1 MSKILQTP
9 SINSITPFDPLYEY
23 TVDFIYNDNQSL
35 KNRAVIIDN
44 STSEIVYDE
53 TETTM
58 RLQHVI
64 PANTLI
70 AGKQYLIQIQVFDA
84 DGNSSNL
91 SSSVLFYCLSTP
103 TFSFSNISEGETY
116 KSASIILNLNYS
128 QSENEPIK
136 SYQFFKYSYDK
147 TLLESSS
154 VFYSS
159 SDMSYSFY
167 GLENNVSYYFR
178 AIGETSHGI
187 ALDTGYIK
195 VNVSFNT
202 IPANILLDA
211 ENHYKDGYIS
221 LKLNIKD
228 IGYKLDNDD
237 YELKD
242 GLLILKNNSLTY
254 NEGFT
259 VTDDFSLFVEAK
271 ELPVSTFLT
280 TNDNMFSLSIVEVCG
295 VYYCKLEVKN
305 SSFVQYEPL
314 PKAKLVDENG
324 RYLVTDK
331 NQMIEIV
338 DNTYVADVLVVFEVK
353 RINGYYGL
361 KVYYKSEQLS

>member
-1 MSKILQTP
+1 MSKVLQTP
-9 SINSITPFDPLYEY
+9 SVNSIVSFDPLYDY
-23 TVDFIYNDNQSL
+23 TVNFIYTDTQSL
-35 KNRAVIIDN
+35 ENRAVITDN
-44 STSEIVYDE
+44 STNEVVYDV
-53 TETTM
+53 TQATM

-64 PANTLI
+64 PANTLT
-70 AGKQYLIQIQVFDA
+70 AGKQYIIQIQVFDT

-91 SSSVLFYCLSTP
+91 SSPVLFYCFTTP
-103 TFSFSNISEGETY
+103 TFSLDISDEEAI
-116 KSASIILNLNYS
+116 KNASITLNLNYS

-136 SYQFFKYSYDK
+136 SFQFFQYSYDK
-147 TLLESSS
+147 SLMNTSS
-154 VFYSS
+154 VFYSN

-167 GLENNVSYYFR
+167 GLGNNLSYYFR
-178 AIGETSHGI
+178 AIGETNHGI

-221 LKLNIKD
+221 LRMNIKD
-228 IGYKLDNDD
+228 LGYKLDNDD

-271 ELPVSTFLT
+271 ELPVRTFLT
-280 TNDNMFSLSIVEVCG
+280 TNDNMFSLSIIDICG

-305 SSFVQYEPL
+305 SSFVQYESL
-314 PKAKLVDENG
+314 PKAKLVDGNG
-324 RYLVTDK
+324 QYLVTDK

-338 DNTYVADVLVVFEVK
+338 DSTYGDDVLVVFEVK
-353 RINGYYGL
+353 RRNGYYGL
-361 KVYYKSEQLS
+361 KAYYKSEQLN

>member
-116 KSASIILNLNYS
+116 KSASITLNLNYS

-159 SDMSYSFY
+159 PDMSYSFY
-167 GLENNVSYYFR
+167 GLENNISYYFR
-178 AIGETSHGI
+178 AIGETNKGI
-187 ALDTGYIK
+187 VLDTGYVK
-195 VNVSFNT
+195 VNISFNT
-202 IPANILLDA
+202 IPTNIVFQAD
-211 ENHYKDGYIS
+211 NNYNQGYIY
-221 LKLNIKD
+221 LKLNVKD
-228 IGYKLDNDD
+228 IGYELDNDD

-242 GLLILKNNSLTY
+242 GLLILHNNSLNY
-254 NEGFT
+254 NEGFL
-259 VTDDFSLFVEAK
+259 VDEDFSLFVEAK
-271 ELPVSTFLT
+271 ELPVKTFLT
-280 TNDNMFSLSIVEVCG
+280 TNNNTFSLSIINVCDT
-295 VYYCKLEVKN
+295 YYCKLEVQN
-305 SSFVQYEPL
+305 SLFVQYVSL
-314 PKAKLVDENG
+314 PKAKYSE
-324 RYLVTDK
+324 TDNEK
-331 NQMIEIV
+331 FIEIV
-338 DNTYVADVLVVFEVK
+338 DETYGNEVIVGFEIK
-353 RINGYYGL
+353 RVNGYYSL
-361 KVYYKSEQLS
+361 YVYYKSK